1 MGQRVEVRAGRVP
14 HHVEEH
20 VALNSGPG
28 LPHDEAVAD
37 VSGGRNRLSAECGK
51 YVAAKRD

>member
-1 MGQRVEVRAGRVP
+1 MP

-20 VALNSGPG
+20 AALKSGPG
-28 LPHDEAVAD
+28 RPHGGAVAD
-37 VSGGRNRLSAECGK
+37 LSGGRNRLSAECGK